1 MAIHHNPGKCAVGIK
16 TIRLRISPDSLE
28 MINRAAKLLGRNR
41 SDFLV
46 ESACH
51 AASEAMAERQTFQ
64 LDDQAYEDLVA
75 ALKVPAAPN
84 E

>member
-1 MAIHHNPGKCAVGIK
+1 MGIK

-28 MINRAAKLLGRNR
+28 MIDRAAKLLGRNR

-51 AASEAMAERQTFQ
+51 AASEAMAERQTFR